1 MVNLNLLKLTFFYD
15 HYRYLNILELDEDE
29 CIDDDLPEGWIK
41 CKHDSGMPV
50 YLNEEMKVCS
60 FSKPYFLG
68 VNSLKVR
75 INILI
80 SLYI

>member
-1 MVNLNLLKLTFFYD
+1 
-15 HYRYLNILELDEDE
+15 LDEDE

-41 CKHDSGMPV
+41 CNHDSGMPV

-68 VNSLKVR
+68 VNSLKVT
-75 INILI
+75 INI
-80 SLYI
+80 